1 MSYQVFARKTRPRNF
16 SEVVGQAHVLQAL
29 ANGLDANRV
38 HHAFLFTGTRG
49 VGKTT
54 IARIFS
60 KALNC
65 EKGVSANP
73 CGECSHCVD
82 IDEGRFVDLI
92 EIDAASRTG
101 VDDIRELIENVQY
114 APTRGR
120 HKVYLIDEVHML
132 SNSAFNALLKTLE
145 EPPEHVKFLLA
156 TTDPQKIPVTVLSR
170 CLQFNL
176 RRLDAGEIRDHLAK
190 VLNNDGVTYEPAA
203 LSLIARA
210 ADGSVRD
217 SLSLLDQALNFGA
230 GSLAEADT
238 RAMLGTIDESRVV
251 ELLSAVVTGNAE
263 TAFAK
268 IDELQ
273 SFGFDWKASL
283 SELALVCQRAAVFQ
297 KAPKALPDDTPALE
311 AIQAFAGQMSEAD
324 LQLYYQIAV
333 AGLRDMDLAPEPRAG
348 FEMVMLRLL
357 AFAPA
362 VGASQPV
369 LPVPAAS
376 SPVVSPTSQVGA
388 QSTSSPELESTAEEN
403 LKQEPPKAQQ
413 KPPRPEA
420 QAVQLP
426 VTGEAVR
433 ETPVPEPERSESEL
447 KQPSEPEAIPA
458 PVDNTSPAERNE
470 PAPGAVIVKNLEQLD
485 WSVFV
490 ASLPLKGMLVAL
502 AENTTILE
510 KTGSSLVLGVTN
522 EMAAVCPEG
531 VRQRFAEMVQ
541 QQLPSA
547 EVEVRVLDAAD
558 KAVESTPAAK
568 AAKAEQNRQESAE
581 SSIERDPN
589 VQQLISEFDARVEP
603 GSVKPVPVS

>member
-16 SEVVGQAHVLQAL
+16 SEVVGQSHVLQAL

-73 CGECSHCVD
+73 CGECAHCVD

-176 RRLDAGEIRDHLAK
+176 RRLNAGEIKDHLAS
-190 VLNNDGVTYEPAA
+190 VLDADGVSYEPTA
-203 LSLIARA
+203 LALLARA

-230 GSLAEADT
+230 GKLAEAET
-238 RAMLGTIDESRVV
+238 RAMLGTVDESRVV
-251 ELLSAVVTGNAE
+251 ALLASIVNGDAAATFE
-263 TAFAK
+263 K

-283 SELALVCQRAAVFQ
+283 AELALICQRSAVYQ

-311 AIQAFAGQMSEAD
+311 SIQSFAEQINEAD

-348 FEMVMLRLL
+348 FEMVMLRML
-357 AFAPA
+357 AFQPAAEVAVQPAPA
-362 VGASQPV
+362 QKKIEIS
-369 LPVPAAS
+369 VPA
-376 SPVVSPTSQVGA
+376 VEA
-388 QSTSSPELESTAEEN
+388 QPPQAV
-403 LKQEPPKAQQ
+403 EPPIVDNA
-413 KPPRPEA
+413 P
-420 QAVQLP
+420 
-426 VTGEAVR
+426 TEAVKSAV
-433 ETPVPEPERSESEL
+433 E
-447 KQPSEPEAIPA
+447 QIA
-458 PVDNTSPAERNE
+458 E
-470 PAPGAVIVKNLEQLD
+470 PAPEPVAQQVTDTLAEEEAVMPAAPERTNQPVAQPEPSPEPAAMAETPQVAPPVVQQPGASAPVKDISQLD
-485 WSVFV
+485 WAVFA

-502 AENTTILE
+502 AENTTILQRDA
-510 KTGSSLVLGVTN
+510 GRLVLGVSAA
-522 EMAAVCPEG
+522 MAAVCPEG

-541 QQLPSA
+541 ERLLGI
-547 EVEVRVLDAAD
+547 EVELTVLAENDQAMA
-558 KAVESTPAAK
+558 STPAAK
-568 AAKAEQNRQESAE
+568 AAKAEEDRQHSAE
-581 SSIERDPN
+581 DSIQRDPN
-589 VQQLISEFDARVEP
+589 VQQLVTEFDGRVEP
-603 GSVKPVPVS
+603 NSIKPVSA